1 METITENI
9 LQLQPTKNQ
18 IEGRKRKL
26 NGYNVFLSRFF
37 AQFETLGENEKRDLL
52 CKSDIHSVNDYIASD
67 EDSIVIKPSTNNI
80 DIIRLASWHWR
91 HTSTEI
97 KQAWKSKACKGNEL
111 PIL

>member
-37 AQFETLGENEKRDLL
+37 AQFEDLDEDEKRDLL
-52 CKSDIHSVNDYIASD
+52 
-67 EDSIVIKPSTNNI
+67 
-80 DIIRLASWHWR
+80 
-91 HTSTEI
+91 
-97 KQAWKSKACKGNEL
+97 
-111 PIL
+111 